1 MNNRVVQKM
10 FEQRHFNA
18 KEADAMG
25 DLHTHAEFLAQRI
38 ALRVPSGEYQARALM
53 KVRDAI
59 YDCEMAFTLS
69 PICDAQTEMPFMSQG
84 ESTLG
89 ANKNAPTGEIDTTKL
104 VHRARKLEEE
114 AHELRALAA
123 HARR

>member
-18 KEADAMG
+18 KEADTMG

-69 PICDAQTEMPFMSQG
+69 PICDAQTEMPFMSRG
-84 ESTLG
+84 ENTVG
-89 ANKNAPTGEIDTTKL
+89 VGGEAPKEDNKVNML
-104 VHRARKLEEE
+104 LRARELEKE
-114 AHELRALAA
+114 AHELRELAA

>member
-1 MNNRVVQKM
+1 MNNRIVQNM
-10 FEQRHFNA
+10 FEQRRFNA

-84 ESTLG
+84 ENTVG
-89 ANKNAPTGEIDTTKL
+89 FDNPPKAVKIDTTTL
-104 VHRARKLEEE
+104 EHRARKLEEE